1 MIEMKMYFS
10 KLPDSRDN
18 RGLKH
23 GVSSADTLFRVFALI
38 EHESFMEM
46 FYCWIQ
52 DVLSTFQK
60 IMIPKYNRWKGNEK
74 SVFNLENLLQ
84 SDETG

>member
-46 FYCWIQ
+46 FYCWI
-52 DVLSTFQK
+52 
-60 IMIPKYNRWKGNEK
+60 
-74 SVFNLENLLQ
+74 
-84 SDETG
+84 